1 MLRLSNYYIAIK
13 EFKTMSGASFF
24 GSPFLLGFDEIERSL
39 SRIAKSANDGYPPYN
54 VERTAASDGRGD
66 FITITFA
73 VAGFSPEEL
82 EVTVEKNHLYVR
94 GQQKEDE
101 TRQYL
106 HRGIAARQFQRSFVL
121 AEGMDVTGAKL
132 SNGLL
137 SVHLARPEPKDSIQY
152 ITIDHDGS

>member
-1 MLRLSNYYIAIK
+1 
-13 EFKTMSGASFF
+13 MSGPSVF

-54 VERTAASDGRGD
+54 VERTAASDDRGD

-73 VAGFSPEEL
+73 VAGFDPTEL
-82 EVTVEKNHLYVR
+82 DVTVEKNHLLVR
-94 GQQKEDE
+94 GQQQDDE
-101 TRQYL
+101 TRRYL

-121 AEGMDVTGAKL
+121 AQGMDVTGAEL

-137 SVHLARPEPKDSIQY
+137 SVHLARPEPKDAIQRIPIKY
-152 ITIDHDGS
+152 DGT